1 VLLIRVAGLF
11 VAIALAV
18 CIAVWLTTG
27 ERKWLTFA
35 WKLFRVAL
43 FVVVLFLVLLFGE
56 RLLAL

>member
-1 VLLIRVAGLF
+1 VLLVRFVGLF
-11 VAIALAV
+11 VAIALGV
-18 CIAVWLTTG
+18 SVVVWLVTG